1 MTNLWD
7 DLLGCL
13 DLLELP
19 SAGEPG
25 TGDGRAEQ
33 AGTDARGAASAG
45 FEGRNQQLSYHRLFG
60 GQLLA
65 QFVRAASLA
74 SPGKTVKSLHV
85 LFPREG
91 RSQEPVRYEVERHLQ
106 GSTFAALT
114 IRARQAKGVIA
125 TASVSMHALENGLSQ
140 QAIDPVPAVPG
151 VERRVELGLIPWE
164 TRSAADLDARESAL
178 PEFRD
183 RVRRSQPVEPRFV
196 RSKKTGYGAGTSI
209 TAADPIPPPAHIAAT
224 PMPPPRRRSSC
235 TSVTSIRAP
244 VAATG

>member
-33 AGTDARGAASAG
+33 AGTDARGVASAG

-65 QFVRAASLA
+65 QFVRVASLT

-85 LFPREG
+85 LSPREG

-114 IRARQAKGVIA
+114 IRAREHRPEDLVLRDLDVG
-125 TASVSMHALENGLSQ
+125 
-140 QAIDPVPAVPG
+140 IDPGEQRGG
-151 VERRVELGLIPWE
+151 VEEAGIHLCAAGDQGGAS
-164 TRSAADLDARESAL
+164 SAM
-178 PEFRD
+178 
-183 RVRRSQPVEPRFV
+183 
-196 RSKKTGYGAGTSI
+196 K
-209 TAADPIPPPAHIAAT
+209 
-224 PMPPPRRRSSC
+224 
-235 TSVTSIRAP
+235 
-244 VAATG
+244 